1 MELDPEVPV
10 DQKEQ
15 QQEQQPSRPQQRVGQ
30 GGHGSPTSILRV
42 SESPK
47 KLTPLKWIDSW
58 KETAASFIV
67 QGSVNPQDVAE
78 HIPTPGPAADEAA
91 MEQVEAQRA
100 LVPQPGAAFIAVMPH
115 PPVHK
120 YRTRATVEDAEVKHN
135 PHEGILGRD
144 PPTISSTSNKQRLK
158 KKR

>member
-15 QQEQQPSRPQQRVGQ
+15 QQEQQPSRQQQRVGQ
-30 GGHGSPTSILRV
+30 GGHGSPNSILRV
-42 SESPK
+42 PESPK
-47 KLTPLKWIDSW
+47 KLTPLKWTDGW
-58 KETAASFIV
+58 EDTAACFIV
-67 QGSVNPQDVAE
+67 HGSGNSQDVAE

-91 MEQVEAQRA
+91 MGQVEAQRA
-100 LVPQPGAAFIAVMPH
+100 LFPQPGAACIAVMPP
-115 PPVHK
+115 PPVHN
-120 YRTRATVEDAEVKHN
+120 YRTRASVEDAEVKHN

-144 PPTISSTSNKQRLK
+144 PPNISSTTNRQRLK